1 MSTNDLLLAAGG
13 SQNNDLLLRV
23 VTTTAGEALTIYF
36 TGVNGTIS
44 WGDGS
49 YNTIT
54 SSATLTHNYSVAGT
68 YSVRARL
75 AKAGALVNFRIVDLT
90 GYGNNNVTHCL
101 SFGNTPW
108 TSLASSFYQCK
119 ALIYVPNTLPS
130 TVTSLSFTF
139 GECSSFNADITG
151 WNTANVTDM
160 SYTFYNCSSFNRA
173 IGSWNVSNVTTLYS
187 TFQGCTVFNQPLNS
201 WNTANVTSFFQ
212 TFSLCSA
219 FNQSLSSWNTASA
232 TTMQSMFI
240 SCSSFNQPISTWTW
254 NTSNV
259 TNMAG
264 MFSSCSAFNQSLI
277 GMTWNTANVTDMSSM
292 FSLCPLFNGSV
303 SWLSTSNVT
312 DMSYMFYACGSFN
325 QSISTFD
332 TLKVTNMSYMFYS
345 CSAFNQPLN
354 SLDVSKVTDFSYMFA
369 YASSFNQPLN
379 SWKTLS
385 AVNMTAMFNNASSF
399 AQNLSSW
406 CVGEI
411 LFTPSGFATGAG
423 ALTPPVWGT
432 CPSGTPTS
440 TITRIGA
447 ATGVDS
453 ATLPA
458 HQSGDLIFAFV
469 FRDGSSTSPTTP
481 SGWTNLRTRTQTAGA
496 AKLAYK
502 IATSSSET
510 TGTWTNATASIFVIY
525 RGAYNASVVSSGT
538 TYAVPAGNNSSAT
551 VSYPANAY
559 WSNLAWT
566 LAFAGSSL
574 GTLALETPPTGATTL
589 VANYVDANNESA
601 AFDSNGLSA
610 AFALATVPLGTN
622 SMWISMTFRLRVPI
636 S

>member
-1 MSTNDLLLAAGG
+1 
-13 SQNNDLLLRV
+13 
-23 VTTTAGEALTIYF
+23 
-36 TGVNGTIS
+36 
-44 WGDGS
+44 
-49 YNTIT
+49 
-54 SSATLTHNYSVAGT
+54 
-68 YSVRARL
+68 
-75 AKAGALVNFRIVDLT
+75 
-90 GYGNNNVTHCL
+90 
-101 SFGNTPW
+101 
-108 TSLASSFYQCK
+108 
-119 ALIYVPNTLPS
+119 
-130 TVTSLSFTF
+130 
-139 GECSSFNADITG
+139 
-151 WNTANVTDM
+151 
-160 SYTFYNCSSFNRA
+160 
-173 IGSWNVSNVTTLYS
+173 
-187 TFQGCTVFNQPLNS
+187 
-201 WNTANVTSFFQ
+201 
-212 TFSLCSA
+212 
-219 FNQSLSSWNTASA
+219 
-232 TTMQSMFI
+232 
-240 SCSSFNQPISTWTW
+240 
-254 NTSNV
+254 
-259 TNMAG
+259 
-264 MFSSCSAFNQSLI
+264 
-277 GMTWNTANVTDMSSM
+277 
-292 FSLCPLFNGSV
+292 
-303 SWLSTSNVT
+303 
-312 DMSYMFYACGSFN
+312 MFYACGSFN